1 MTKPKLS
8 RAWALRSLP
17 SLLVSAPG
25 VCGSG
30 CGARFGRAANN
41 VTNINFRTGAT
52 VESDSSRP
60 PGIGLPIH
68 QDCLAGDAEWPGI
81 HLETAPLRAQASMA
95 AVWLVGWKVPAQ
107 PLAFQFSLISSAD
120 SKRLSFSLPYCASV
134 SVRKVCRRKG
144 KLYPTDT
151 EKFQCF
157 PSHAAAMIITNACAL
172 RPRIKRMCF
181 SSLHAFWLLSTS
193 SADYALGHRLH
204 PHLRHHLPSSWRRAG
219 CHILTLGNIA

>member
-1 MTKPKLS
+1 MS
-8 RAWALRSLP
+8 RTLTSELALPWKAIHQGYL
-17 SLLVSAPG
+17 
-25 VCGSG
+25 
-30 CGARFGRAANN
+30 
-41 VTNINFRTGAT
+41 
-52 VESDSSRP
+52 RP

-120 SKRLSFSLPYCASV
+120 SKRRSFSLPYCASV

-151 EKFQCF
+151 EKISMLPITCSCHDHHQRVCLAAQNKKNVFFIFACVLAIVDFFRGLCARAPPPPPPPPPPAF
-157 PSHAAAMIITNACAL
+157 PPGAVQVVI
-172 RPRIKRMCF
+172 F
-181 SSLHAFWLLSTS
+181 
-193 SADYALGHRLH
+193 
-204 PHLRHHLPSSWRRAG
+204 
-219 CHILTLGNIA
+219 